1 MQVTIFEN
9 IFSKKPFYIPVKDAL
24 GRIFDG
30 RSKTLVNEIRGTLD
44 KSKSQKLKSNLPSV
58 CFSGKF
64 GVDRKDE
71 QIIEHSGFIVLDFD
85 DVFNLREKRKS
96 IQTIPHT
103 PDLSR
108 RRLVVNLVDGA
119 SNIGKR
125 RFFYFIFFIF
135 CPFLFCVAHFYDVA
149 F

>member
-85 DVFNLREKRKS
+85 DVFNLREK
-96 IQTIPHT
+96 QTDIIHLDATVIAPI
-103 PDLSR
+103 
-108 RRLVVNLVDGA
+108 N
-119 SNIGKR
+119 
-125 RFFYFIFFIF
+125 
-135 CPFLFCVAHFYDVA
+135 
-149 F
+149 